1 MLPIK
6 SRLGLKNPFFVI
18 FQPRMGY
25 FCSSRMNR
33 TNTRPPIEHAF
44 DSQSIRI
51 EEEIYAYDFGNPSGE
66 FTLEVNRDYVYFLI
80 SGSTQLKL
88 SLKEPEN
95 SATARVGDLV
105 YFAYPFIDANL
116 IVNTSE
122 PNTSVQILAISIKKL
137 HTFFGSEFGDRE
149 SVNEFLQSF
158 KMRQYFTVK
167 AVNPEVSVAFFQ
179 IFNNSLQGPH
189 QSLYL
194 QGKVLEIISYF
205 LQRPKDLT
213 ELEKQ
218 CPFVMDHLEMS
229 KIREARDIIIRDLE
243 DPPTLKDLAKAV
255 GTNEFKLKVGFKS
268 MFGTTVYAYLT
279 DYRMQE
285 ARKLL
290 SERNLNVKDV
300 SHKMGY
306 ANPSHFIAAYKKR
319 FGITPKRQLKQ
330 I

>member
-1 MLPIK
+1 MD
-6 SRLGLKNPFFVI
+6 
-18 FQPRMGY
+18 
-25 FCSSRMNR
+25 R
-33 TNTRPPIEHAF
+33 TRTQAPIEHAF
-44 DSQSIRI
+44 DAQSIRI
-51 EEEIYAYDFGNPSGE
+51 EEDVYAYDFKNAEDE
-66 FTLEVNRDYVYFLI
+66 FSLKMSKDFVYFFI
-80 SGSTQLKL
+80 SAANTLTL
-88 SLKEPEN
+88 TLREPEN
-95 SATARVGDLV
+95 SATAHVGDLL
-105 YFAYPFIDANL
+105 YFAYPFIDSTL
-116 IVNTSE
+116 VVQSSE
-122 PNTSVQILAISIKKL
+122 PDDTVQVLAISIKKL
-137 HTFFGSEFGDRE
+137 HTYFGSEFGDRE
-149 SVNEFLQSF
+149 SVNDFLQSF

-205 LQRPKDLT
+205 LQRPKALSD
-213 ELEKQ
+213 LEKQ

-229 KIREARDIIIRDLE
+229 KIREARDIIIRE
-243 DPPTLKDLAKAV
+243 MENPPTLKDLAKAV